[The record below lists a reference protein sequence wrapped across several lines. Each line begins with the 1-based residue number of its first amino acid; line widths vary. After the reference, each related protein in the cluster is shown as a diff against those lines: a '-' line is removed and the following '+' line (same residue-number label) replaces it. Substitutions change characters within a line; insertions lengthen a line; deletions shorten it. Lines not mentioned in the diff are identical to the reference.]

1 MKLTDLIILLHTKSV
16 SYCYYENKCDAENW
30 IRLDVLKEGIR
41 FALKNNLHVQFVY
54 PIQDLPK
61 NYKEIVNG
69 IKHLNIA
76 PCNFKGED
84 NTIRV
89 FTLLNDFSCNTSYT
103 HNCILHIKF
112 SQIEETI
119 NQIIAKENYFNRLNI
134 VIDDIESIKDLDME
148 RYRSYLGKLSLHIKN
163 MYDRQKEIHIN
174 LLTDRIFLHEMNN
187 CNAGIC
193 NLTLAPNGSFYV
205 CPAFYFNNPNDNIG
219 NLQSGVI
226 IKNKQL
232 YQLEYAPICR
242 ICDAYQCK
250 RCVWLNRKMT
260 LEVNTP
266 SHEQCIVSHIERNMS
281 KSLLDAINQDNIL
294 IDNKIEEINYMDPFD
309 KIK

>member
-16 SYCYYENKCDAENW
+16 SYCYYESKCDTENW
-30 IRLDVLKEGIR
+30 IPLDILKEGIR

-54 PIQDLPK
+54 PIQDLPED
-61 NYKEIVNG
+61 YKAVVNS
-69 IKHLNIA
+69 IKHLNII
-76 PCNFKGED
+76 PSNIQGEE
-84 NTIRV
+84 NAITV
-89 FTLLNDFSCNTSYT
+89 FSSLSDFACYTFYVNSCV
-103 HNCILHIKF
+103 LHIKF

-119 NQIIAKENYFNRLNI
+119 NQIIIKEDSFNRLNI
-134 VIDDIESIKDLDME
+134 IIDDLESFQDLYME
-148 RYRSYLGKLSLHIKN
+148 RYRNTLEKLSSHIKN

-187 CNAGIC
+187 CNAGVS
-193 NLTLAPNGSFYV
+193 NLTLASNGRFYI

-250 RCVWLNRKMT
+250 RCIWLNKKMT

-266 SHEQCIVSHIERNMS
+266 SHEQCIASHIERNVS
-281 KSLLDAINQDNIL
+281 KTLLDEINQNNIL
-294 IDNKIEEINYMDPFD
+294 IDNTIEKVDYIDPFD